1 VQGDLGS
8 LLGNLWILIFILLFL
23 IPQFQRLSLAAARR
37 RMLTKISKSRRSN
50 VITLIHRQETIAFLN
65 IPIARYIDID
75 DSEQVLRA
83 IRMVPKDEPIDLII
97 HTPGGLAIAAA
108 QIAMALK
115 DHTGKKTVIV
125 PHYAMSGGTLIAL
138 AADSIC
144 MDSHAFLGP
153 VDPQIGDQNGSYP
166 ASSLIHLTK
175 VKNVNEIDDRTLIL
189 AEEAK
194 KAVRQMQD
202 LVRKILGD
210 RFPEEKVGQ
219 IVGELVSGKYTHDH
233 PITRD
238 DIERLLGSQCI
249 EKKMPQEV
257 YDLMALYRMES
268 GPRRPG
274 VEFVPVMPDHR
285 KK

>member
-1 VQGDLGS
+1 MGS

-37 RMLTKISKSRRSN
+37 RMLTKISKSSRSN
-50 VITLIHRQETIAFLN
+50 VITLIHRQVTIAFLN

-83 IRMVPKDEPIDLII
+83 IRMVPKDEPIDLIV

-115 DHTGKKTVIV
+115 DHPGRKTVIV

-194 KAVRQMQD
+194 KAVRQMEG

-210 RFPEEKVGQ
+210 RFPKEKVDE
-219 IVGELVSGKYTHDH
+219 IVSELVSGKYTHDH

-238 DIERLLGSQCI
+238 DIERLLGSQCV

-268 GPRRPG
+268 RPRRPG
-274 VEFVPVMPDHR
+274 VEFVPVMPEQR

>member
-83 IRMVPKDEPIDLII
+83 IRMVPKDEPIDLIV

-115 DHTGKKTVIV
+115 DHPGRKTVIV

-194 KAVRQMQD
+194 KAVRQMED

-210 RFPEEKVGQ
+210 RFPKEKVDE
-219 IVGELVSGKYTHDH
+219 IVSELVSGKYTHDH

-238 DIERLLGSQCI
+238 DIERLLGSQCV

-268 GPRRPG
+268 RPRRPG
-274 VEFVPVMPDHR
+274 VEFVPVMPEQR

>member
-1 VQGDLGS
+1 
-8 LLGNLWILIFILLFL
+8 
-23 IPQFQRLSLAAARR
+23 
-37 RMLTKISKSRRSN
+37 MLTKISKSRRSN

-83 IRMVPKDEPIDLII
+83 IRMVPKDEPIDLIV

-115 DHTGKKTVIV
+115 DHPGRKTVIV

-194 KAVRQMQD
+194 KAVRQMED

-210 RFPEEKVGQ
+210 RFPKEKVDE
-219 IVGELVSGKYTHDH
+219 IVSELVSGKYTHDH

-238 DIERLLGSQCI
+238 DIERLLGSQCV

-268 GPRRPG
+268 RPRRPG
-274 VEFVPVMPDHR
+274 VEFVPVMPEQR